1 MTNPSDAVTNT
12 GRGLERLRRRI
23 ALIGNDAYRRD
34 GWRLLLADMR
44 GWLGVRTLLAVVVL
58 AISGA
63 WLAYHSVTTP
73 REAHQLLARLF
84 GFGAL
89 LAGAGLFAS
98 DQRQGTFELL
108 WLATGSR
115 RKLLAHRI
123 IVQLIAFTLLAV
135 PAILLSR
142 WWVGA
147 DFPAMR
153 SLVFIVTNTLLI
165 LCTMAWAA
173 TLLPQAWAGA
183 LMGMALIVGFHAWMG
198 DTVSIFNLFLNPM
211 PGGAEELIVIGGG
224 AFASTTS
231 AQALVTP
238 NRIVVLLAS
247 GLLFNMAHKGV
258 ARTFRG

>member
-1 MTNPSDAVTNT
+1 PRSTEQVDRDNARQGLGNHGRGGSGGGLGAGAPVGFAARSCRQTLGTGSLARTPDGQRASGRAIAGGRVSRFVVHGAIRAGSSRMTNPSDAVTNT

-44 GWLGVRTLLAVVVL
+44 GWLCVRTLLAAVVL

-135 PAILLSR
+135 PA
-142 WWVGA
+142 
-147 DFPAMR
+147 
-153 SLVFIVTNTLLI
+153 
-165 LCTMAWAA
+165 
-173 TLLPQAWAGA
+173 
-183 LMGMALIVGFHAWMG
+183 
-198 DTVSIFNLFLNPM
+198 
-211 PGGAEELIVIGGG
+211 
-224 AFASTTS
+224 
-231 AQALVTP
+231 
-238 NRIVVLLAS
+238 
-247 GLLFNMAHKGV
+247 
-258 ARTFRG
+258 